1 MRKTY
6 IGWWVASAW
15 FLCICVKAAY
25 DYIFF
30 PSDGDAAGYPVL
42 ALFALLTIAFFY
54 IGYRRFKEYEEYQE
68 DRKIR
73 NEFLKSNTKRP
84 DEKLE

>member
-1 MRKTY
+1 MRKSY

-15 FLCICVKAAY
+15 FFCASIKAAY

-30 PSDGDAAGYPVL
+30 PSYGDSAGYPVL
-42 ALFALLTIAFFY
+42 AIFAVLVGVFFY
-54 IGYRRFKEYEEYQE
+54 IGYRRWKEYQEYQE

-73 NEFLKSNTKRP
+73 NDYYKSNTKQGP
-84 DEKLE
+84 NSGE

>member
-15 FLCICVKAAY
+15 FLCLCGRGIY

-30 PSDGDAAGYPVL
+30 KDTSATDGPFLAICVVL
-42 ALFALLTIAFFY
+42 TAVFFY

-73 NEFLKSNTKRP
+73 NDFLKSNTKQP
-84 DEKLE
+84 DDIGR